1 MKKATIAGLALL
13 ALGFVS
19 LAYQGF
25 TYTTHKTLF
34 DVGSVHATKKEI
46 HHLPLPPVIGCLSL
60 IGGVV
65 LLASGAK
72 SSSFSK

>member
-1 MKKATIAGLALL
+1 MKTATIAGIVLL
-13 ALGFVS
+13 ALGFAA

-25 TYTTHKTLF
+25 TYSRHEKSLNI
-34 DVGSVHATKKEI
+34 GSIHGTKKEI
-46 HHLPLPPVIGCLSL
+46 HHLPLAPVIGCLSL

-72 SSSFSK
+72 NDPFDK

>member
-1 MKKATIAGLALL
+1 MKTATIAGILL
-13 ALGFVS
+13 LVLGFVS

-25 TYTTHKTLF
+25 TYTTHKTLL
-34 DVGSVHATKKEI
+34 DIGSVHATKKEV

-65 LLASGAK
+65 LLVSGAK
-72 SSSFSK
+72 NSSLGK